1 MNKST
6 STVAALYQQLLKHSN
21 RVFLQRVCP
30 DGEGMWSSEADP
42 AIVRSIRRKGQFSE
56 EFVLETLRAID
67 HLGQNPHFSIVL
79 LDLGGKRTAEN
90 AEILQ
95 RSDFLILLSSNLQ
108 EISHWQQFA
117 HCENCETIAFLES
130 RLHKIDAVLNQTV
143 CSHINFNV
151 NSMRVFSLRC
161 SRLLPP
167 NPPILGDFQ
176 RGILVQSPS
185 LVGDLGGVPG
195 SKSEAKRSSN

>member
-42 AIVRSIRRKGQFSE
+42 AVVQSIRRKGQFSE

-143 CSHINFNV
+143 CSHINFTPT
-151 NSMRVFSLRC
+151 LAK
-161 SRLLPP
+161 
-167 NPPILGDFQ
+167 
-176 RGILVQSPS
+176 GILWNLDRHGNTATYESAVAQ
-185 LVGDLGGVPG
+185 LATWLHDRFI
-195 SKSEAKRSSN
+195 AY